1 MIFLNGIFSDL
12 LKNNGI
18 RLQRYE
24 PEKGFANFIPTL
36 TEVYTNIFP
45 MAIAKVMWVD
55 DEIEILEAHKRFL
68 EMKGYS
74 ILTFTNGLDA
84 VDFLQ
89 KNQVDLLLI
98 DESMPG
104 MSGLETVSR
113 VKKIHQHLPIVL
125 VTKNETESLMDEA
138 IGSQI
143 TDYLIKPVNPNQ
155 VLLALKK
162 ILDNKRLVAEKTTAS
177 YQMQFRS
184 MLEELEGEPNHIDW
198 IKIYKQLTFWE
209 LEMEKS
215 ESAEMME
222 VHLAQKKEANH
233 AFFKFISK
241 NYSSWVQVGGMDAP
255 LLSNGVFKEK
265 VLPLLEKKE
274 PVVWVVLDN
283 LRFDQWKVIEPLL
296 NESFR
301 LVEEDCFYSILP
313 TATHYCRN
321 TLFAGEMPAQ
331 IEKKYP
337 EKWMKDDAEEG
348 KNTYEEFFIGEQ
360 LKRLRKEEV
369 GFSYHKIVTHADAV
383 KLAEHALGLL
393 NHDLSIVV
401 YNFVDMMSHA
411 RTELDVLKELAS
423 DEVAY
428 RSLTRSWF
436 LHSPLLTALK
446 KIAER
451 KCAVVLCTD
460 HGSIQVKSPIK
471 VVGDKQT
478 TNNLRYKNGRNLD
491 YDARELYA
499 CRDPQLVGLPKSTVN
514 SSYVF
519 AGGQDFLCYPNNFN
533 HYASLFKNTFQHGGI
548 SMEEMI
554 VPVVRLESR

>member
-1 MIFLNGIFSDL
+1 MNPLRDSLTLFYFLIGFFQIFS
-12 LKNNGI
+12 
-18 RLQRYE
+18 
-24 PEKGFANFIPTL
+24 
-36 TEVYTNIFP
+36 
-45 MAIAKVMWVD
+45 MAIATVMWVD
-55 DEIEILEAHKRFL
+55 DEIDILEAHKRFL
-68 EMKGYS
+68 EMKGYA
-74 ILTFTNGLDA
+74 IITFTNGFDA

-89 KNQVDLLLI
+89 QNQVDLLLI

-177 YQMQFRS
+177 YQLQFKS
-184 MLEELEGEPNHIDW
+184 MLEDLDGAPNHQDW

-222 VHLAQKKEANH
+222 VHLAQKKEANLS
-233 AFFKFISK
+233 FFKFITR
-241 NYSSWVQVGGMDAP
+241 NYSSWIQVNDEDAP
-255 LLSNGVFKEK
+255 LMSHSLFKEK
-265 VLPLLEKKE
+265 VFPLLQKSS

-296 NESFR
+296 SESFK

-321 TLFAGEMPAQ
+321 ALFAGEMPAQ
-331 IEKKYP
+331 IEKKFP
-337 EKWMKDDAEEG
+337 DKWMKDEDEEG
-348 KNTYEEFFIGEQ
+348 KNTHESFFIGEQ
-360 LKRLRKEEV
+360 LKRLRKSDID
-369 GFSYHKIVTHADAV
+369 FSYQKIVTHADAV
-383 KLAEHALGLL
+383 KLAEHALDLL
-393 NHDLSIVV
+393 NHTLSIVV

-428 RSLTRSWF
+428 RSLTKSWF
-436 LHSPLLTALK
+436 LHSPLLAALK
-446 KIAER
+446 KISER

-460 HGSIQVKSPIK
+460 HGSIQVKSPLKII
-471 VVGDKQT
+471 GDKQT
-478 TNNLRYKNGRNLD
+478 TNNLRYKHGRNLD
-491 YDARELYA
+491 YDAREVHAY
-499 CRDPQLVGLPKSTVN
+499 RDPQIVGLPKSTVN
-514 SSYVF
+514 SSFVF

-533 HYASLFKNTFQHGGI
+533 HFAALYKNTFQHGGI